1 MVKGEINTYQG
12 VIIILFK
19 GRLILIRGGDL
30 HIVKG
35 AINTYQ
41 EGGIFILGDINTY
54 KGRLLFF
61 SGRGGS

>member
-35 AINTYQ
+35 EINTYQ
-41 EGGIFILGDINTY
+41 GGRDLHI
-54 KGRLLFF
+54 
-61 SGRGGS
+61 GGY